1 MRQVITSPLS
11 FAFLS
16 ARPDLRAE
24 HIRPGLATEIAPAK
38 PSRSTIKSETEI
50 GAGSCILSPTLTG
63 VGMVFPTID
72 TGGAPIPL
80 LDPVTDVEEELRSQL
95 LVSTVDKVFGWARR
109 SSLWPAMFGLACCA
123 IEMIATANARYDL
136 ARFGAEVFRASPRQA
151 DLMIV
156 AGTVT
161 WKMAPPV
168 RRIYLQMAEPK
179 WVISMGSCSNIG
191 GPFAHGY
198 STLPG
203 VNNVVPVDVYVPGC
217 PPRPESLLA
226 GLMLLQQVIDDEHAH
241 NGRKR
246 RPEPTGDF
254 SKMLPEGDPIRAE
267 LESLFPPFLTADG
280 QPRDR
285 FTGALPHDQNFYS
298 SR

>member
-1 MRQVITSPLS
+1 
-11 FAFLS
+11 
-16 ARPDLRAE
+16 
-24 HIRPGLATEIAPAK
+24 
-38 PSRSTIKSETEI
+38 
-50 GAGSCILSPTLTG
+50 
-63 VGMVFPTID
+63 MVSPTID

-241 NGRKR
+241 NHRKR

-254 SKMLPEGDPIRAE
+254 SRMLPEGDPIRAE
-267 LESLFPPFLTADG
+267 LESLFPPFLSADG

-285 FTGALPHDQNFYS
+285 FTGALPHDENFFT